1 VSLGQEESHPERGGE
16 ERQQSPAQEAF
27 SGTHHCIFER
37 KTIERYFL
45 KRGHTVLKTDQD
57 YGVDLMVYT
66 HDQDG
71 YVEAGNIY
79 IQLKA
84 TDAPRISDD
93 RTFYSLSVSI
103 KHYNAWLNEAMPV
116 FLILCDAKNERAY
129 WQYVQGYFEGN
140 PALRPKKGAASI
152 TVRLPV
158 ANEFNEDTVE
168 YVRSRK
174 EAVLDQVRG
183 AVNHEL

>member
-1 VSLGQEESHPERGGE
+1 LARKKAIQKEGAKSASKAPLKKRTREHIIASLS
-16 ERQQSPAQEAF
+16 AN
-27 SGTHHCIFER
+27 
-37 KTIERYFL
+37 TIERYFL

-84 TDAPRISDD
+84 TDTPRISDD

-103 KHYNAWLNEAMPV
+103 RHYNAWLNEAMPV
-116 FLILCDAKNERAY
+116 FLILYDAKNERAY

-174 EAVLDQVRG
+174 EAVLGQVRG

>member
-1 VSLGQEESHPERGGE
+1 
-16 ERQQSPAQEAF
+16 
-27 SGTHHCIFER
+27 
-37 KTIERYFL
+37 
-45 KRGHTVLKTDQD
+45 
-57 YGVDLMVYT
+57 MVYT

-84 TDAPRISDD
+84 TDTPRLSDD
-93 RTFYSLSVSI
+93 GTFYYLSVSI

-116 FLILCDAKNERAY
+116 FLILYDAMNEKAY

-140 PALRPKKGAASI
+140 PDARPRKGAATI

-168 YVRSRK
+168 YVRARK
-174 EAVLDQVRG
+174 EAVLSQLRG
-183 AVNHEL
+183 AVNHDL

>member
-1 VSLGQEESHPERGGE
+1 M
-16 ERQQSPAQEAF
+16 
-27 SGTHHCIFER
+27 
-37 KTIERYFL
+37 IERYFL
-45 KRGHTVLKTDQD
+45 KKGHTVQTIEQD

-71 YVEAGNIY
+71 YVEAGEIY

-84 TDAPRISDD
+84 TDAPRLSDD
-93 RTFYSLSVSI
+93 GTFYSVSVSI
-103 KHYNAWLNEAMPV
+103 KHYNAWLSEPMPV
-116 FLILCDAKNERAY
+116 FLILYDGKDEKAY

-152 TVRLPV
+152 TVRLPA

-168 YVRSRK
+168 YARARK
-174 EAVLDQVRG
+174 AAVLNQIKGGVD
-183 AVNHEL
+183 HEL